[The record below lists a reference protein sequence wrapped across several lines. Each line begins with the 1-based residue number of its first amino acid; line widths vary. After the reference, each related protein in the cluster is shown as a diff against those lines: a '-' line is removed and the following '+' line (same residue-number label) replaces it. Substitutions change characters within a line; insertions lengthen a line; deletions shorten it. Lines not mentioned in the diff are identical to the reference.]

1 MRKTPVSAARRRLK
15 FGGISERKQTE
26 LIHHPVCLNLSG
38 VCLPFGWREINR
50 LALTSGNILPTGLCV
65 CSFLLS
71 DWFQLQIQSVQL
83 RDGLVSSNHRAAF
96 YLNCSQH
103 CLWALGNKDREDSVN
118 VASACLLVVLHCV
131 NMLKM
136 LMQRLTQQGETLPP
150 LIDQRTRQTAIS
162 CLWL

>member
-1 MRKTPVSAARRRLK
+1 MSPVWL
-15 FGGISERKQTE
+15 E
-26 LIHHPVCLNLSG
+26 
-38 VCLPFGWREINR
+38 
-50 LALTSGNILPTGLCV
+50 GNKSVGAHQWEYSTYWVCV

-83 RDGLVSSNHRAAF
+83 RDGLVSSNHRSAF

-118 VASACLLVVLHCV
+118 VASACLPVVLHCV

-150 LIDQRTRQTAIS
+150 LIDQKTRQTAIS
-162 CLWL
+162 CLWLWLISGWCLRCDGIAADNTSSDYISSVVDKLKHQQLC